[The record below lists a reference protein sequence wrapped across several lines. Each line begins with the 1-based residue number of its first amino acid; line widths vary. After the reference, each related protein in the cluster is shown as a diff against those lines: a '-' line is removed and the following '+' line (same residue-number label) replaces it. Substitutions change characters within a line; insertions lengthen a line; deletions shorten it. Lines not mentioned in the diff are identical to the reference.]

1 MHLKLSQPL
10 FLSLFLLLSSGTLS
24 AQQTVKEWFSHPALT
39 AAAMVSEKYTP
50 QDGSFK
56 TSTITML
63 RAGFGTE
70 TDPFKV
76 TLIFDIPTTR
86 FLTLEAQWQPLP
98 QIGVRVGLQKMLFMT
113 ETTFAPYMLGMIGYS
128 QAATYLGGYSSD
140 ITGISSRSRD
150 VGIVLQG
157 SFFPTEHGF
166 PRLSYA
172 VGVFNGNGYSFRDN
186 NKAKDIHGRLVFQPG
201 RGLRISAGF
210 MSGYYS
216 PVGERRPDSHHHTAE
231 DLACRHRIT
240 AGVWYENPKWFLRSE
255 NVYGVTDGMRS
266 DGVMVMSGWTFWPR
280 LQLAARVDH
289 FQRNLADPRSG
300 STKTDICFTHHLTSD
315 GTIYYSI
322 QYGHTFFTDPNV
334 KGYDSISI
342 CLNIALRRVL

>member
-1 MHLKLSQPL
+1 MHLKLTQPL
-10 FLSLFLLLSSGTLS
+10 FLILLFFPGVLS
-24 AQQTVKEWFSHPALT
+24 AQQSVKEWFSHPALS
-39 AAAMVSEKYTP
+39 AAAMISEKYTP

-63 RAGFGTE
+63 RACFGTE
-70 TDPFKV
+70 KDPFKV

-86 FLTLEAQWQPLP
+86 FLTLEAHWQPLP

-113 ETTFAPYMLGMIGYS
+113 ETTYAPYMLGMVGFS
-128 QAATYLGGYSSD
+128 QAASYLGGYSND

-157 SFFPTEHGF
+157 SFFPTGHGV

-172 VGVFNGNGYSFRDN
+172 FGVFNGNGNNLIDN
-186 NKAKDIHGRLVFQPG
+186 NRAKDFHGRLIFSPVK
-201 RGLRISAGF
+201 GLRISAGF

-216 PVGERRPDSHHHTAE
+216 PVGERRPDSHHHTDE

-240 AGVWYENPKWFLRSE
+240 GGVWYESPKWFFRSE
-255 NVYGVTDGMRS
+255 NVYGVTDGLRS
-266 DGVMVMSGWTFWPR
+266 DGVMAMAGWMFKPR

-289 FQRNLADPRSG
+289 FQRNLSDPLSG
-300 STKTDICFTHHLTSD
+300 STKADLCFTHRLTDD
-315 GTIYYSI
+315 GTIFYSI
-322 QYGHTFFTDPNV
+322 QYGHTFYSDPNV
-334 KGYDSISI
+334 KGLDAIILCLSI
-342 CLNIALRRVL
+342 AFLRTL